1 MSVDPGTN
9 RHIWETRF
17 ASLEEDFE
25 LDPVAPLADLL
36 DLVREVLVARG
47 YEEIAGEGDPEI
59 EATLARAEELVDL
72 VENGDEV
79 RHDDAQQAA
88 AGLRELFRTVVAD
101 PEADAGADLR
111 LHRSGSEYGEEA
123 EGDEE
128 DDVELGMHLERTEPL
143 DDDALDDS

>member
-1 MSVDPGTN
+1 VSDVDPGTN

-36 DLVREVLVARG
+36 DLVREVLAARG
-47 YEEIAGEGDPEI
+47 YEDIAGEGDPEI
-59 EATLARAEELVDL
+59 EATLGRAEELVDAS
-72 VENGDEV
+72 ENGEEV

-88 AGLRELFRTVVAD
+88 AELRALFRTVVAD

-111 LHRSGSEYGEEA
+111 LGRTGTEYGEEA
-123 EGDEE
+123 EEE
-128 DDVELGMHLERTEPL
+128 HEDRVELGMHLVRDERL
-143 DDDALDDS
+143 DDDLDGV